1 MIAKGIILL
10 WLTVC
15 VDLMVIQ
22 AVTFG
27 LRSAGLRLKADN
39 ERKITT
45 ANNLISSDK
54 GRGNLIIA
62 KDV

>member
-1 MIAKGIILL
+1 M
-10 WLTVC
+10 VC

-39 ERKITT
+39 ERKITM
-45 ANNLISSDK
+45 AKNLMSSDK

>member
-1 MIAKGIILL
+1 M
-10 WLTVC
+10 VC

-27 LRSAGLRLKADN
+27 LRSAGLRLTADN
-39 ERKITT
+39 ERKITM
-45 ANNLISSDK
+45 ANNLMSSDK